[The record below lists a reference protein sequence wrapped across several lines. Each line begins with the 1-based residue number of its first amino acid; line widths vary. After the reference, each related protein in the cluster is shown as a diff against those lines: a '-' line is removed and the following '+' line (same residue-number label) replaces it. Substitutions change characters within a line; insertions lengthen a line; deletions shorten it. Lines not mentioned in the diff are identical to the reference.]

1 MEFSSRGFQRNNTRP
16 TSANATTPQGS
27 TNTPELN
34 GNGPVH
40 KKAYHKIKSSR
51 IGSILGGVLF
61 VSIIILIV
69 AIIFG
74 VSTRSSERSYVNG
87 KDYQA
92 VFLEGGQVYFG
103 KVKNLNDSFINL
115 VDIYYLNVDN
125 QNVQPESS
133 SSQQNLS
140 LVKLGCELHGPKDQ
154 MIINRDRVTFWENL
168 KSDSKVSKAIKQ
180 WQEQNKNGQDCDQQ
194 SATQQPSGNEAQNS
208 TNSNNT
214 SSNDNEGSQNNSNAN
229 NSTSNSNSSATPNS
243 SSNTSPSTS
252 TTPSNPETPT
262 TPTP

>member
-103 KVKNLNDSFINL
+103 KVKTLNDSFINL

-154 MIINRDRVTFWENL
+154 MIINRDQVTFWENL
-168 KSDSKVSKAIKQ
+168 KDKSRVVEAIKQ
-180 WQEQNKNGQDCDQQ
+180 WQEQNKDGQKCDQQ
-194 SATQQPSGNEAQNS
+194 SATQQPNATSESQNNA
-208 TNSNNT
+208 NST
-214 SSNDNEGSQNNSNAN
+214 SSNGSSQSNSNAN
-229 NSTSNSNSSATPNS
+229 TSTSNGSSATQPNS
-243 SSNTSPSTS
+243 SSSAPQPTS
-252 TTPSNPETPT
+252 TTPTNPETPT
-262 TPTP
+262 APTP